1 MGRRFKETGTAQPAR
16 QDEQDICE
24 EVRPPREIAGQPERK
39 TPAADAAVRV
49 DASTTRTG
57 VTMSPRHAWAV
68 LISMVVGQMASAL
81 NQTTMVASLPVI
93 MAEFG
98 INPTTG
104 QWLTTAYV
112 LCIGIMM
119 PLSAFLMARHHVRH
133 LFALALGVFFAG
145 AMIGVFQHNFAVL
158 VLGRCVQACGAGLVV
173 PIVQIVA
180 FRIFPYNKRGEAMG
194 VASMA
199 VSVAPAVGPVLAGVL
214 TDTLGWRSIFT
225 ITGAM
230 ALLSMAV
237 SWFMTRD
244 VPDERSDHHF
254 DVPSFVLSSV
264 MAVCIVLGCSNAG
277 SFGILAAA
285 TLVPLAVGIAA
296 LVAFVRRELR
306 IDDPLLDMR
315 AFFCHPFALGCVTA
329 MLLQGSVIAINN
341 FVCIYVQDIQG
352 YSATLSG
359 FTMLPGAIVMMV
371 LSPITGRLL
380 DRHGPRPIAIAGFV
394 LICLATYMLSTLTP
408 TSPLWMPIVY
418 QTLRFAA
425 TAFITQNILT
435 WGINKLESGRIT
447 QGTAT
452 ANSLR
457 QMGAATVNALFF
469 SMMDLMTPTIG
480 QAAAITTTF
489 SIMNGV
495 QIALGVAVLGLM
507 FTVMRKEAVR

>member
-1 MGRRFKETGTAQPAR
+1 MPAR
-16 QDEQDICE
+16 
-24 EVRPPREIAGQPERK
+24 R
-39 TPAADAAVRV
+39 
-49 DASTTRTG
+49 
-57 VTMSPRHAWAV
+57 AWAV

-81 NQTTMVASLPVI
+81 NQTTMTASLAVI

-98 INPTTG
+98 ISPTIG

-112 LCIGIMM
+112 LAIGIMM

-133 LFALALGVFFAG
+133 LFALALGIFFAG
-145 AMIGVFQHNFAVL
+145 AMIGALQHNFAVL

-180 FRIFPYNKRGEAMG
+180 FRIFPYGKRGEAMG

-199 VSVAPAVGPVLAGVL
+199 VSVAPAVGPVLAGIL

-230 ALLSMAV
+230 ALLSMLV
-237 SWFMTRD
+237 SWFMLRG
-244 VPDERSDHHF
+244 VPDEQEEHHF
-254 DVPSFVLSSV
+254 DVPSFLLSST

-277 SFGILAAA
+277 SYGFASPFS
-285 TLVPLAVGIAA
+285 LVPLIVGAIT
-296 LVAFVRRELR
+296 LVAFVRRELH

-315 AFFCHPFALGCVTA
+315 AFFCRPFALGCFTA

-341 FVCIYVQDIQG
+341 FVCLYVQDVQG

-359 FTMLPGAIVMMV
+359 LTMLPGALAMMFLAPV
-371 LSPITGRLL
+371 TGRLL
-380 DRHGPRPIAIAGFV
+380 DRHGPRLISFVGFA
-394 LICLATYMLSTLTP
+394 LMCLATFMLATLEP
-408 TSPLWMPIVY
+408 SSPLWMPILY
-418 QTLRFAA
+418 QTARFAG

-435 WGINKLESGRIT
+435 WGINKLGAGHIT

-469 SMMDLMTPTIG
+469 SMMDLMTPAIG
-480 QAAAITTTF
+480 EAAAITTTF
-489 SIMNGV
+489 TIMNV
-495 QIALGVAVLGLM
+495 IQIATGVVVLGLM
-507 FTVMRKEAVR
+507 FTVMRTEATR